1 MAIVLTKDQK
11 VVNGQFIKVQND
23 KIKSSSESKEYYAL
37 WTIDEASNDET
48 CLLFTAGE
56 INKAKL
62 LFTAGEINKAK
73 LLGGTLGNNLKYGKL
88 YTYGKIL
95 TYPKYIVRV
104 TWTNGKDAVLQFSQS
119 VIELA
124 RKRAENNIEDIP
136 KKNWFYDK
144 IVEEIEERFF

>member
-23 KIKSSSESKEYYAL
+23 AIKYKTEAAEYYAL
-37 WTIDEASNDET
+37 WTIDEASNDEI

-56 INKAKL
+56 INKAK
-62 LFTAGEINKAK
+62 I
-73 LLGGTLGNNLKYGKL
+73 LGGTLVKNLIYGKL
-88 YTYGKIL
+88 YTIGEVL
-95 TYPKYIVRV
+95 SYPKYIVRIS
-104 TWTNGKDAVLQFSQS
+104 WTNGKDAVLQFSQS
-119 VIELA
+119 VIEVA

>member
-23 KIKSSSESKEYYAL
+23 KVKNKLESKEYYAL

-62 LFTAGEINKAK
+62 L
-73 LLGGTLGNNLKYGKL
+73 GGTLRNSVFCPLL
-88 YTYGKIL
+88 SL
-95 TYPKYIVRV
+95 FLFLRRV
-104 TWTNGKDAVLQFSQS
+104 L
-119 VIELA
+119 
-124 RKRAENNIEDIP
+124 
-136 KKNWFYDK
+136 
-144 IVEEIEERFF
+144 

>member
-11 VVNGQFIKVQND
+11 IVNGQFIKVQND
-23 KIKSSSESKEYYAL
+23 KVKNELEAKEYYAL
-37 WTIDEASNDET
+37 WTIDESSDEET

-56 INKAKL
+56 INRA
-62 LFTAGEINKAK
+62 E
-73 LLGGTLGNNLKYGKL
+73 LLGGTIGSVLKYGKL
-88 YTYGKIL
+88 YTYGKVL
-95 TYPKYIVRV
+95 SYPKYIVRV

-119 VIELA
+119 TIESA

-144 IVEEIEERFF
+144 IIEEIEERFF

>member
-1 MAIVLTKDQK
+1 MIIMAIVLTKDQK

-23 KIKSSSESKEYYAL
+23 KIKSSSESKEYYTL

-62 LFTAGEINKAK
+62 LGGT
-73 LLGGTLGNNLKYGKL
+73 LGSGTLGNNLKYGKL

>member
-1 MAIVLTKDQK
+1 MIIMAIVLTKDQK
-11 VVNGQFIKVQND
+11 VVNGQFMKVQND
-23 KIKSSSESKEYYAL
+23 KVKNELEAKEYYAL
-37 WTIDEASNDET
+37 WTIDESSDDET

-56 INKAKL
+56 INRA
-62 LFTAGEINKAK
+62 E
-73 LLGGTLGNNLKYGKL
+73 LLGGTIGSVLKYGKL
-88 YTYGKIL
+88 YTYGKVL
-95 TYPKYIVRV
+95 SYPKYIVRV

-119 VIELA
+119 TIESA

>member
-11 VVNGQFIKVQND
+11 IVNGQFIKVQND
-23 KIKSSSESKEYYAL
+23 KVKNELEAKEYYAL
-37 WTIDEASNDET
+37 WTIDESSDEET

-56 INKAKL
+56 INRA
-62 LFTAGEINKAK
+62 E
-73 LLGGTLGNNLKYGKL
+73 LLGGTIGSVLKYGKL
-88 YTYGKIL
+88 YTYGKVL
-95 TYPKYIVRV
+95 SYPKYIVRV

-119 VIELA
+119 TIESA

-144 IVEEIEERFF
+144 IVEEIEEHFI

>member
-1 MAIVLTKDQK
+1 MIIMAIVLTKDQK

-23 KIKSSSESKEYYAL
+23 KVKNKLESKEYYAL

-62 LFTAGEINKAK
+62 L
-73 LLGGTLGNNLKYGKL
+73 GGTLGNNLKYGKL
-88 YTYGKIL
+88 YTYGKVL

-104 TWTNGKDAVLQFSQS
+104 TWTNGKDVVLQFSQS

>member
-1 MAIVLTKDQK
+1 MIIMAIVLTKDQK

-23 KIKSSSESKEYYAL
+23 KVKNELEAKEYYAL
-37 WTIDEASNDET
+37 WTIDESSDDET

-56 INKAKL
+56 INRA
-62 LFTAGEINKAK
+62 E
-73 LLGGTLGNNLKYGKL
+73 LLGGTIGSVLKYGKL
-88 YTYGKIL
+88 YTYGKVL
-95 TYPKYIVRV
+95 SYPKYIVRV

-119 VIELA
+119 TIESA

-144 IVEEIEERFF
+144 IIEEIEERFF